1 MLRYMRTHA
10 TSWFIK
16 ILLGLIIVVFVL
28 WGMGSIKS
36 KKETVVATVGGDY
49 ILRGEFDRTYHNV
62 EEYYARMFGKQ
73 LPPDLLKGLN
83 IKQQALDQLINA
95 AIMQQGIHRIGLR
108 VSEEE
113 LREAILHYP
122 AFQRGGQFDINLYER
137 LLRSIGV
144 GDEQFQT
151 MMQEDLMGQRLAAL
165 IGDTGVVLTEEEVKG
180 LYFLQNEQINVSF
193 VKITP
198 QALIRRVRPT
208 QSDVERY
215 YAEHGEEFRT
225 PSQVKVLYLRFSP
238 DAYRKEMTVSPQDLQ
253 EYYDMHTEQ
262 YHRPERVRVSH
273 ILIRVSPDAGPDVVE
288 KARKKAEKALAE
300 ARRGAQGAQGADFAA
315 LARTYSDDPSASEGG
330 DLGYFSR
337 GEIDPT
343 LGKVIFALRKG
354 EIGPVV
360 KTRHGFH
367 VVKVTDVQAGTTK
380 TLDAVKEEIISHL
393 KKEGAQDLA
402 ARNAEDAAY
411 QAKKGDGLIKAYA
424 DEMGLQ
430 VREAGPFR
438 RGESL
443 KGLGPRERFSAVAFT
458 LDANEVSSA
467 FQDGEDY
474 FVLQVVDKIPPQIPP
489 LVAVREA
496 VKEALISSSA
506 RGLAQGI
513 AQEILMAWKKGEGF
527 WGLVRA
533 NGFTVA
539 ETGFFKRS
547 ASSPPGI
554 GPLGAEADEI
564 ATLILEDPW
573 PEDVA
578 EVNGAYIV
586 VKLSDVK
593 KVGEKE
599 YEKEKDT
606 YRQQLSDLKGRELMQ
621 GWLAAMK
628 EEVDIEIN
636 EALLGQYR

>member
-36 KKETVVATVGGDY
+36 KKETIVATVGGDY
-49 ILRGEFDRTYHNV
+49 IPRGEFDRTYHNV
-62 EEYYARMFGKQ
+62 VEYYTRMFGKQ
-73 LPPDLLKGLN
+73 LPPDLLKGLD

-151 MMQEDLMGQRLAAL
+151 MMQEDLMSQRLAAL

-180 LYFLQNEQINVSF
+180 LYFLQNEQINLSF
-193 VKITP
+193 VKIP
-198 QALIRRVRPT
+198 PKALMRRVRPT

-238 DAYRKEMTVSPQDLQ
+238 DAYRKEVAVSPQDVQ
-253 EYYDMHTEQ
+253 EYYDMHKEQ

-288 KARKKAEKALAE
+288 QARKKAEKALAE
-300 ARRGAQGAQGADFAA
+300 ARRDAQGANFAA

-337 GEIDPT
+337 GEMDPT
-343 LGKVIFALRKG
+343 LGKVVFALRKG

-367 VVKVTDVQAGTTK
+367 VVKVTDVQAGRTRAS
-380 TLDAVKEEIISHL
+380 DEVKEEIISL
-393 KKEGAQDLA
+393 VMKERAQDLA
-402 ARNAEDAAY
+402 AIHAEDAAY
-411 QAKKGDGLIKAYA
+411 QAKQGDGLKAYA

-438 RGESL
+438 TGESV
-443 KGLGPRERFSAVAFT
+443 KGLGPRERFSAIAFT
-458 LDANEVSSA
+458 VDANEVSSA

-489 LVAVREA
+489 LETVREE
-496 VKEALISSSA
+496 VKEVLISSSA

-513 AQEILMAWKKGEGF
+513 AQEILIAWKKGEGF
-527 WGLVRA
+527 WGLLRA

-554 GPLGAEADEI
+554 GPLGADSDEI

-578 EVNGAYIV
+578 EVNDAYVV
-586 VKLSDVK
+586 VKLNGVK

-599 YEKEKDT
+599 YKKEKDT
-606 YRQQLSDLKGRELMQ
+606 YRQQLSSLKGRELMQ

-628 EEVDIEIN
+628 KEVDIEIN
-636 EALLGQYR
+636 AELLGQYR